1 MPKGLPSFLLGFA
14 FGVLTLAAFRHE
26 LHLTGHVEIMLVF
39 AAYGAV
45 LVVADVLWYRRTR
58 ERVLRIR
65 GESKA
70 GLEAEWTT
78 FVWGSL
84 FLFVSYFGLMLM
96 VIEF

>member
-26 LHLTGHVEIMLVF
+26 LHLTGHVEIMVIF
-39 AAYGAV
+39 AVYGAV
-45 LVVADVLWYRRTR
+45 LVVADLLWYRRVR
-58 ERVLRIR
+58 RRVAQIR
-65 GESKA
+65 GEGKA
-70 GLEAEWTT
+70 RLEAEWTT

-84 FLFVSYFGLMLM
+84 FLFVAYFGLMLM